1 MMYHEET
8 LRDAQA
14 GLPGAMDALLDAW
27 LPVVMGWCLR
37 LGASPVDAEDLTH
50 EVFLIVFRKVQSLRE
65 PRAFPAWLYGIT
77 RRVLAAHRR
86 KAWFRRWLPGVEPTA
101 IDPNPTPLDAA
112 QTSEVAQ
119 QVWEALSLIPDKH
132 REVLVL
138 CDLEERADS
147 EVAAMLGV
155 PKGTVKSRLRRARAN
170 LRSLVP
176 ELAADI
182 LSLSQDQEE
191 SA

>member
-1 MMYHEET
+1 MMYDEET

-112 QTSEVAQ
+112 QTSEIAQ

-182 LSLSQDQEE
+182 LSLSPDQEE